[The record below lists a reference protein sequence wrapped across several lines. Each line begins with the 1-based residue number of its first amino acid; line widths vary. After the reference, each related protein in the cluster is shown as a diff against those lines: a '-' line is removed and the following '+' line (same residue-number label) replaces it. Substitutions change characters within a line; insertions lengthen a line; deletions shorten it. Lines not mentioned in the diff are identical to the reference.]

1 MEYLYIFILILLYTG
16 QSFFC
21 RLYTNKY
28 PGDPDA
34 TTPVFSVVSGAITAL
49 AALIFAACVGF
60 HWNWQI
66 IAMGLVNCLILA
78 VYNFCMVK
86 ASERGPYSIQMTM
99 MLSGGII
106 IPALFSYVYGGGLKP
121 LGWLFVAIIALSIL
135 LVSKKKGESLFSGGL
150 QFWIF
155 VILLFVFNGLY
166 GAIMAHQ
173 SVYSVT
179 ADSKNELIICTFGFS
194 ALINTFLGFYQRKSK
209 FISDFRQSKPSL
221 ISLLLSSAF
230 TASAVILLTILINSG
245 MSTDILFTFDNAG
258 VLLFSVLFSFIVFK
272 EKLSW
277 LNLVGCATMAFGL
290 VGIVFWGGA

>member
-1 MEYLYIFILILLYTG
+1 MEYFYIFILILLYTG

-21 RLYTNKY
+21 KLYTNKY

-34 TTPVFSVVSGAITAL
+34 TTPVFSVVSGLITAL
-49 AALIFAACVGF
+49 SAFILSLFMGL

-66 IAMGLVNCLILA
+66 AVMGLVNSLILA
-78 VYNFCMVK
+78 IYNFSMVK
-86 ASERGPYSIQMTM
+86 ASERGPYSIQMTL

-106 IPALFSYVYGGGLKP
+106 IPALFSYIYGGGLKP
-121 LGWLFVAIIALSIL
+121 LGWLFVAVIAVSIL
-135 LVSKKKGESLFSGGL
+135 LVSKKKGESLFSGGW
-150 QFWIF
+150 QFWVF
-155 VILLFVFNGLY
+155 CAMLFVFNGLY
-166 GAIMAHQ
+166 GAVMAHQ
-173 SVYSVT
+173 SIYSVT
-179 ADSKNELIICTFGFS
+179 SSSKNELIVCTFGFS
-194 ALINTFLGFYQRKSK
+194 ALINIILGFTQRKKHFITDFKQSK
-209 FISDFRQSKPSL
+209 FSL
-221 ISLLLSSAF
+221 LYLLLSSAF
-230 TASAVILLTILINSG
+230 TASAVILLTVLINSG

>member
-66 IAMGLVNCLILA
+66 ITMGLVNCLILA

-121 LGWLFVAIIALSIL
+121 LGWLFVTIIALSIL

-209 FISDFRQSKPSL
+209 FISDFRQSKASL

>member
-173 SVYSVT
+173 SVYRVT

-194 ALINTFLGFYQRKSK
+194 ALINTILGFYQRKSK

>member
-1 MEYLYIFILILLYTG
+1 MEYLYIFILISLYTG

-121 LGWLFVAIIALSIL
+121 LGWLFVAVIALSIL

-179 ADSKNELIICTFGFS
+179 ANSKNELIICTFGFS
-194 ALINTFLGFYQRKSK
+194 ALINTIIGFYQRKSK
-209 FISDFRQSKPSL
+209 FISDFRQSKVSL

-277 LNLVGCATMAFGL
+277 LNLVGCGTMAFGL
-290 VGIVFWGGA
+290 VGIIFWGGA

>member
-1 MEYLYIFILILLYTG
+1 MEYLYIFVLILLYTG

>member
-209 FISDFRQSKPSL
+209 FISDFRQSKASL

>member
-1 MEYLYIFILILLYTG
+1 MEYFYIFVLILLYTG

-21 RLYTNKY
+21 KLYTEKY
-28 PGDPDA
+28 PGDSDA
-34 TTPVFSVVSGAITAL
+34 TTPVFSVASGLITA
-49 AALIFAACVGF
+49 ASAFVFALCTGF

-66 IAMGLVNCLILA
+66 VVMGLVNSIVLA
-78 VYNFCMVK
+78 VYNFSMVK
-86 ASERGPYSIQMTM
+86 ASERGPYTIQMTL

-106 IPALFSYVYGGGLKP
+106 LPALFSYVYGGGLKP
-121 LGWLFVAIIALSIL
+121 LGWLFVAIIAVSIL
-135 LVSKKKGESLFSGGL
+135 LVSKKKGEGLFSGSW
-150 QFWIF
+150 QFWAFCIA
-155 VILLFVFNGLY
+155 LFVFNGLY

-173 SVYSVT
+173 GAYSVT
-179 ADSKNELIICTFGFS
+179 TNSKNELIVCTFGFS
-194 ALINTFLGFYQRKSK
+194 ALINICLGFYQRKSK
-209 FISDFRQSKPSL
+209 FVSDFKQSGVSL

-230 TASAVILLTILINSG
+230 TASAVILLTVLINSG

-277 LNLVGCATMAFGL
+277 INLVGCATMAFGL

>member
-1 MEYLYIFILILLYTG
+1 MEFLLILVLILLYTG

-21 RLYTNKY
+21 RLYTGKY

-34 TTPVFSVVSGAITAL
+34 TTPIFSVVSGLITAL
-49 AALIFAACVGF
+49 SAFVFALCVGF

-66 IAMGLVNCLILA
+66 IAMGLLNSFVLA
-78 VYNFCMVK
+78 IYNFCMVK

-106 IPALFSYVYGGGLKP
+106 IPALFSYIYGKGLEP
-121 LGWLFVAIIALSIL
+121 LGWLFVAIIAVSIL

-150 QFWIF
+150 QFWAFCIA
-155 VILLFVFNGLY
+155 LFIFNGLY
-166 GAIMAHQ
+166 GAVMAHQ
-173 SVYSVT
+173 SIYAVT
-179 ADSKNELIICTFGFS
+179 ANSKNELIICTFGFS
-194 ALINTFLGFYQRKSK
+194 AVINVILGFVQRKK
-209 FISDFRQSKPSL
+209 RFVTDFKQSKLSL
-221 ISLLLSSAF
+221 LCLLLSSGF
-230 TASAVILLTILINSG
+230 TASAVILLTVLINSG

-258 VLLFSVLFSFIVFK
+258 VLLFSVLFSFVVFK
-272 EKLSW
+272 EKLSV

>member
-1 MEYLYIFILILLYTG
+1 MEYFYIFILILLYTG

-21 RLYTNKY
+21 KLYTEKY

-34 TTPVFSVVSGAITAL
+34 TTPVFSVTSGFITA
-49 AALIFAACVGF
+49 ASAFVFALCMGF

-66 IAMGLVNCLILA
+66 VTMGLVNSLILA
-78 VYNFCMVK
+78 IYNFSMVK
-86 ASERGPYSIQMTM
+86 ASERGPYSIQMTL

-106 IPALFSYVYGGGLKP
+106 IPALFSYIYGKGLEP
-121 LGWLFVAIIALSIL
+121 LGWLFIAVIAASIL
-135 LVSKKKGESLFSGGL
+135 LVSKKKGEGLFSGGW
-150 QFWIF
+150 QFWAFCIA
-155 VILLFVFNGLY
+155 LFVFNGLY
-166 GAIMAHQ
+166 GSIMAHQ
-173 SVYSVT
+173 SVYWVT
-179 ADSKNELIICTFGFS
+179 AASKNELIVCTFGFS
-194 ALINTFLGFYQRKSK
+194 ALINTALGFYQRKNK
-209 FISDFRQSKPSL
+209 FVSDFKQSKLSL

-230 TASAVILLTILINSG
+230 TASAVILLTVLINSG

>member
-1 MEYLYIFILILLYTG
+1 MEYLYIFVLILLYTG

-60 HWNWQI
+60 RWNWQI

-194 ALINTFLGFYQRKSK
+194 ALINTVLGFYQCKSK
-209 FISDFRQSKPSL
+209 FVSDFRQSKPSL